1 LDPAFYASEDER
13 DAAVT
18 RLPKLAIAPR
28 HDFDVPAGCVL
39 LDIDLSHVSS
49 TAAREGRT
57 DIVLPEAL
65 PFL

>member
-1 LDPAFYASEDER
+1 
-13 DAAVT
+13 
-18 RLPKLAIAPR
+18 
-28 HDFDVPAGCVL
+28 VL
-39 LDIDLSHVSS
+39 LDIELSHVSS